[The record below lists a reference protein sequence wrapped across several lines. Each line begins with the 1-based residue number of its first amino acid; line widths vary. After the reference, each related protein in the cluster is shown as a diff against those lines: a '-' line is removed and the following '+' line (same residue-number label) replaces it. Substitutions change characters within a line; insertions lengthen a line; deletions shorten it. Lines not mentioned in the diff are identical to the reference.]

1 MSLYSDRVKI
11 TVNFNGSLG
20 FRCSL
25 LAEGERLPLPH
36 RERPSREFSMET
48 AFWII
53 RRAKPTIGLVCLLPS
68 FCSPNHPRWRPERSK
83 ERTRGVSAQKNRRN
97 AQKLHNN

>member
-36 RERPSREFSMET
+36 RERPF
-48 AFWII
+48 
-53 RRAKPTIGLVCLLPS
+53 RRRRHFGLYGA
-68 FCSPNHPRWRPERSK
+68 RK
-83 ERTRGVSAQKNRRN
+83 AQ
-97 AQKLHNN
+97 

>member
-11 TVNFNGSLG
+11 TVNFNGALG

-36 RERPSREFSMET
+36 RERP
-48 AFWII
+48 
-53 RRAKPTIGLVCLLPS
+53 LLAGN
-68 FCSPNHPRWRPERSK
+68 FRWRRHFGLYGARKP
-83 ERTRGVSAQKNRRN
+83 Q
-97 AQKLHNN
+97 